1 MDMYDRL
8 GRNEVRGRIL
18 CATLIALPI
27 LCALQMMRTHW
38 VAVPW
43 WDEWLTPGE
52 TLASYYR
59 GTLTFAD
66 LWSQHNESRKFV
78 PRLLYLALYVPCG
91 WDVRYGMVLGFAWVC
106 VGSAGLYWVLS
117 QSVSRSIACGGFV
130 LMNVLLFS
138 PRQYENFLYS
148 LEGENFTPAFALI
161 FALGCN
167 LRVKS
172 FRTKAIINS
181 FLALFSTY
189 TFANGMLVWL
199 LAFPV
204 QWKGAPAIESS
215 AGRRFWRIAYSL
227 AALVS
232 IGAYFV
238 GYQRPEETPP
248 FATNISTLWDLLHY
262 LLIWLGSLFV
272 TPVPTTVGVCILGTF
287 TCLVVMTSKHAR
299 QVASWRVPYPWLILG
314 SYVLISGLVTAAGRV
329 GFGLTAAPSVRYTVF
344 TVFFYIAVLGL
355 FCSIYQDA
363 RRSIYKRPVMM
374 GSAALLLVLWA
385 FTLRYEIPLLAE
397 NTAAREHLQLVARWS
412 LAIPANPDLRL
423 LSPYRETLWRIRVL
437 AAHDALRPRLIDA
450 RLAQGV
456 TVPSAPTSKDA
467 GYLDQ
472 VVFNS
477 RDRLLAQGWA
487 QIPGRDTAA
496 DCVVLGYRD
505 ESGSW
510 NLFGVTETG
519 GRRPDVAAALRI
531 PGLMSAGFSRFF
543 TIDKFPRGSVIFE
556 ARAIDLKHKR
566 LFPMSGAAIVA
577 RPRG

>member
-1 MDMYDRL
+1 MNDVIGNKVA
-8 GRNEVRGRIL
+8 GRVL

-27 LCALQMMRTHW
+27 LCALQVMRTHW

-52 TLASYYR
+52 TLTSYYR

-66 LWSQHNESRKFV
+66 LWSQHNESRKLV
-78 PRLLYLALYVPCG
+78 PRLVYLALYLPRG

-106 VGSAGLYWVLS
+106 VGSAGLYWVLL
-117 QSVSRSIACGGFV
+117 QSVSRSVACGGFI
-130 LMNVLLFS
+130 LMNLLLFS

-167 LRVKS
+167 LRAKS
-172 FRTKAIINS
+172 FRTKAVINS
-181 FLALFSTY
+181 FLALLSTY

-204 QWKGAPAIESS
+204 QWKGTPAIEST
-215 AGRRFWRIAYSL
+215 ACRRLWRIAYSL

-238 GYQRPEETPP
+238 GYQHPAEAPP
-248 FATNISTLWDLLHY
+248 FATSISTLWDLLHY

-272 TPVPTTVGVCILGTF
+272 TPVPATVGVCILGTF
-287 TCLVVMTSKHAR
+287 ACLAAMTISRAR
-299 QVASWRVPYPWLILG
+299 RTGSWRVPYPWLILG
-314 SYVLISGLVTAAGRV
+314 SYVLVSGLVTASGRV
-329 GFGLTAAPSVRYTVF
+329 GFGLTAAPSVRYAVF
-344 TVFFYIAVLGL
+344 TVFFYVAVIGL
-355 FCSIYQDA
+355 LCGIYQDA
-363 RRSIYKRPVMM
+363 RRFIYKRSMVV

-385 FTLRYEIPLLAE
+385 FTLLQEIPLLAE
-397 NTAAREHLQLVARWS
+397 NTAAREHLRLITRWS

-423 LSPYRETLWRIRVL
+423 LSPYRETLERIRIL

-450 RLAQGV
+450 KLAQAV
-456 TVPSAPTSKDA
+456 ALASAPTSKEA

-472 VVFNS
+472 VVFDS
-477 RDRLLAQGWA
+477 PDRLLAQGWA

-505 ESGSW
+505 EFGSW

-519 GRRPDVAAALRI
+519 GRRSDVAAALRI
-531 PGLMSAGFSRFF
+531 PGLVSAGFNRFF
-543 TIDKFPRGSVIFE
+543 AIDNFSSGSVTFE
-556 ARAIDLKHKR
+556 ARAVDLKHKR
-566 LFPMSGAAIVA
+566 VFPMSGAALVA
-577 RPRG
+577 RPKG